1 MSTPAS
7 SLPPLPPRDPRGH
20 KGTFGT
26 VAIYGGCAAGQTCMI
41 GAPALAAVAVL
52 RAGAGLARIVA
63 PDSIIKEALTIAPSA
78 TGVGVETVGGEIA
91 PHVASA
97 AIDACA
103 SACDCLLVGPG
114 MGVSDGS
121 RAASLRAVQQ
131 EDVSV
136 VVDADAI
143 NCLAQTAA
151 LHLDFHAAA
160 VLTPH
165 PGEYRRLAESL
176 NVDGDATDPAGRA
189 SACERLA
196 QRLGCIVVL
205 KGAGTVVSD
214 GHRTWTNTTGSAALA
229 TGGTGDVL
237 AGVVAG
243 LIAQFAAAS
252 SPGPT
257 TRPLDLYDAAR
268 LAVHAHGRAAE
279 LWTQSRHASAG
290 LLAVE
295 LASFIPEALEQ
306 LRAPD

>member
-1 MSTPAS
+1 
-7 SLPPLPPRDPRGH
+7 
-20 KGTFGT
+20 
-26 VAIYGGCAAGQTCMI
+26 MI
-41 GAPALAAVAVL
+41 GAPALAAVAAL
-52 RAGAGLARIVA
+52 RAGAGLARILA

-78 TGVGVETVGGEIA
+78 TGVGVETVRGEIA
-91 PHVASA
+91 PHVAST

-103 SACDCLLVGPG
+103 QACDCLLVGPG

-121 RAASLRAVQQ
+121 KAASLRAVQQ
-131 EDVSV
+131 EDVPV
-136 VVDADAI
+136 VIDADAI

-165 PGEYRRLAESL
+165 PGEYKRLAESL
-176 NVDGDATDPAGRA
+176 NVQGDATDPTGRA

-252 SPGPT
+252 GPGPT
-257 TRPLDLYDAAR
+257 GKSLDLYDAAR